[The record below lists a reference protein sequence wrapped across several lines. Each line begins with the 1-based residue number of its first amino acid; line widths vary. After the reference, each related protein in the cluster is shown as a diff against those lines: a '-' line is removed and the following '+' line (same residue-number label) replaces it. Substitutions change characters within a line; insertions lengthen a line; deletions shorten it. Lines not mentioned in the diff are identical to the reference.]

1 MATYIVELNTPFP
14 AGLVATG
21 VPATAFFAATG
32 FNSLAKANLSSNTTY
47 IATLDPT
54 TVVFAGQLPPVS
66 HLRAG
71 GVRRVYENVK
81 FTIDYDPGIAPA
93 GTADA
98 DDNWGIK
105 FLGGDQFIALGHT
118 GKNVKVAMLD
128 SGVDP
133 THPAFKS
140 ADIAEFRSFN
150 LDTGVGT
157 IASASDTLWHG
168 THVAAILV
176 GKEDQHLR
184 GMAPNATLYVGQV
197 LDGWQGSVA
206 SIKAGLI
213 WVRDFVKPDVLNL
226 SLGWPGL
233 HDEWA
238 PEIRDIAQAGTIIVA
253 AAGNE
258 FHQTNKHRSPANYDA
273 ANLISVGAINQ
284 KGEVW
289 QRSGGGVAQW
299 DLGSEFSGISVSL
312 PKLAAPGVDIVSAAS
327 AGDAYRIESGT
338 SMATPHVSGLIASL
352 LSIPGWD
359 KARAVAAVQ
368 ASLVDGGA
376 PGFDI
381 RFGAGIIDREKLL
394 TAVNA
399 IS

>member
-1 MATYIVELNTPFP
+1 MATYIMELNTPFSP
-14 AGLVATG
+14 GLVATG
-21 VPATAFFAATG
+21 VPATTFFAATG
-32 FNSLAKANLSSNTTY
+32 FNSLAKANKSLKTTY
-47 IATLDPT
+47 LGTLDPT
-54 TVVFAGQLPPVS
+54 TIIFDGQPPVS
-66 HLRAG
+66 QLHAD

-93 GTADA
+93 GTAEP

-105 FLGGDQFIALGHT
+105 FLGGDQLFAQGYT
-118 GKNVKVAMLD
+118 GKNVKIAMLD

-133 THPAFKS
+133 AHPAFES
-140 ADIAEFRSFN
+140 AHIAEFRSFS

-157 IASASDTLWHG
+157 SATASDTLWHG

-184 GMAPNATLYVGQV
+184 GMAPDATLYVGQV

-206 SIKAGLI
+206 AIKAGLI
-213 WVRDFVKPDVLNL
+213 WVRDFIKPDVLNL

-238 PEIRDIAQAGTIIVA
+238 PEIRDLARAGTIIVA

-258 FHQTNKHRSPANYDA
+258 FHQSNKHRSPANYDA

-284 KGEVW
+284 KGEIW

-312 PKLAAPGVDIVSAAS
+312 PRLAAPGVDIVSAAS

-338 SMATPHVSGLIASL
+338 SMAAPHVSGLIASL

-359 KARAVAAVQ
+359 KTRAAAAVQ
-368 ASLVDGGA
+368 ASLVDRGA

-394 TAVNA
+394 AAVNA